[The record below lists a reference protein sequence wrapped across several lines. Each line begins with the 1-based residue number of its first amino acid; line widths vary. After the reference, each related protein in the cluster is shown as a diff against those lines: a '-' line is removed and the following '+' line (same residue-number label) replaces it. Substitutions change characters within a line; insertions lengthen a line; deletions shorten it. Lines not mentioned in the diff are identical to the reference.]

1 MRNRLLG
8 VLTLST
14 LLAAG
19 SAFAA
24 EMSQPTQPGSATP
37 AASTSSSTSST
48 TTTTSTD
55 KTEVMKMSHS
65 GVVKSF
71 DAATH
76 MLTLTSGKS
85 FQLDGSLKGDD
96 LKANDKISFNYKTE
110 GQKKIVTEYKINS

>member
-37 AASTSSSTSST
+37 AASTSST